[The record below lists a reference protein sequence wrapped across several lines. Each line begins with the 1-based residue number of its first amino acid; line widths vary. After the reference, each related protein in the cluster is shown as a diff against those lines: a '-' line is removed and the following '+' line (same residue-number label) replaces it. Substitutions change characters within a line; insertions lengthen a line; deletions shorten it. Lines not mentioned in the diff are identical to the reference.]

1 MRQGDLL
8 LRVPT
13 CLTVMGVMRAV
24 QLVVCDVCDRG
35 FHLPCIRPKLERVPA
50 GTWLCE
56 DCVQCL
62 SCGSTSPGKNKTD
75 VWHEDYSLCT
85 PCWRLYQ
92 KKQFCPVCQKVWDE
106 NTQER
111 MIGCDKCEMWV
122 HTACDEVD
130 DQSYKRLGLAGA
142 SYFCFKCRDAKGSKR
157 KDIQEFKKTMRLLR
171 KKAQRKPKSNE
182 DQKQPVDAFPRPED
196 PIPEI
201 ADTGTDPPAVSAGS
215 VDEPATSRMKSIRGT
230 QNLPTEPELRS
241 WTHARQTEFWY
252 QRRRF
257 WEKEKLRGCQMA
269 CEAKGLWAGGDKTQM
284 VTRLVRSEFFAGLRP
299 HDYLDYD
306 PNAADIVIPVP
317 KATALK
323 ANTHPAGDNSPFGSG
338 AQSGT
343 VNPAQCAPHS
353 TLVNSQSWPQSEFQ
367 DSTFSPTGAFTGSDS
382 QSFST
387 LQALLEMSQP
397 GLSAGISCA
406 PSLGNPEIAAVSLHE
421 GAALVDN
428 PTTASIHFH
437 VQMLDRKP
445 IKVKAALTTTI
456 LVLKQALQQTC
467 GVSTDKQRVL
477 HAGVSLEDGETLFS
491 CNVKDDATI
500 GLDEVLS
507 DSESD
512 AAFTSSDD
520 EADESDSENEVDQRC
535 CALCHVCGD
544 QEDHGRLLPAGADT
558 WVHTNCALW
567 SSETYEDDD
576 GCLHEVH
583 RALSRGKTI
592 SCQHCE
598 EYGATVGCC
607 TTSCTAS
614 FHFKCA
620 VRVRCL
626 MLMDKQMYCPKHKRN
641 AKYTSREMHTS
652 RKRRNFNARRKIYL
666 PKWPDSTKKTA
677 GTSAAGVVDGAVGR
691 LIGSFALVRPGRVVF
706 DCPAFHKE
714 QAIYPA
720 DYLYV
725 TPCAFGPTL
734 LLDLCSFLTL
744 CCLFRAVRR
753 FWSTEQANE
762 RCLWR
767 LEILRGRGGQYPVFK
782 ATCASTGSSFFGI
795 SPNAV
800 WVQILAAVADEQSGR
815 GAGKSISAEDFFGLT
830 KASVRNVVERLQDA
844 GGCRTYRFLTISRS
858 LAHTPTVNDSGC
870 ARTEVRPD
878 HCLRCSD
885 AAGYCYCC
893 SCGRCENKCHRKSRW
908 ARLSCGL
915 LPLQISTKVY
925 GSAESKAGLGG
936 GGRTSTG
943 ALAKNAA
950 ANAQPEAEVRRATL
964 LLDCLWCSQLAH

>member
-1 MRQGDLL
+1 
-8 LRVPT
+8 
-13 CLTVMGVMRAV
+13 MGAMRAA

-62 SCGSTSPGKNKTD
+62 SCGSASPGKNKTD

-122 HTACDEVD
+122 HTACDNID

-142 SYFCFKCRDAKGSKR
+142 SYFCFKCRDVKGSKR
-157 KDIQEFKKTMRLLR
+157 KDIQEFKKTMKLLR
-171 KKAQRKPKSNE
+171 KKAQRKSKANE
-182 DQKQPVDAFPRPED
+182 TYEHQTQPVEVFHRPED

-201 ADTGTDPPAVSAGS
+201 SVAGTDPPSVSAGS
-215 VDEPATSRMKSIRGT
+215 VDEPATGRMKSIRGT
-230 QNLPTEPELRS
+230 QNLPTERELRS
-241 WTHARQTEFWY
+241 WTHARQTEFWH

-284 VTRLVRSEFFAGLRP
+284 VTRLVRSEFYAGLRP
-299 HDYLDYD
+299 DDYLDYD
-306 PNAADIVIPVP
+306 PNAADIVIPASE
-317 KATALK
+317 ATASPT
-323 ANTHPAGDNSPFGSG
+323 NMHPGGENSLVDSAAESG
-338 AQSGT
+338 K
-343 VNPAQCAPHS
+343 VNLAQCASHS
-353 TLVNSQSWPQSEFQ
+353 TSVNSDTSQSWPQSEFQ
-367 DSTFSPTGAFTGSDS
+367 NLTCSHTGAFTDSDS

-397 GLSAGISCA
+397 GLSAGISCG
-406 PSLGNPEIAAVSLHE
+406 PSLGNPENAAASLRD
-421 GAALVDN
+421 GAVLVDN
-428 PTTASIHFH
+428 STTASIQFH
-437 VQMLDRKP
+437 VQMIDRKP

-467 GVSTDKQRVL
+467 GVTANKQRVL

-500 GLDEVLS
+500 SLDEVLS

-520 EADESDSENEVDQRC
+520 EADESGPENELDQRC

-544 QEDHGRLLPAGADT
+544 LEDHGRLLPAGADT

-592 SCQHCE
+592 TCQHCGH
-598 EYGATVGCC
+598 YGATVGCC
-607 TTSCTAS
+607 TPSCTAS

-620 VRVRCL
+620 VRMRCL
-626 MLMDKQMYCPKHKRN
+626 MLMDKQLYCPKHKRN

-666 PKWPDSTKKTA
+666 PKWPEATKKTA

-706 DCPAFHKE
+706 DCPAFHTE

-720 DYLYV
+720 DYLCV
-725 TPCAFGPTL
+725 TPCP
-734 LLDLCSFLTL
+734 S
-744 CCLFRAVRR
+744 VRR
-753 FWSTEQANE
+753 FYMICVHFQLCAVCSGLFAVSGVLSMQT
-762 RCLWR
+762 
-767 LEILRGRGGQYPVFK
+767 RGV
-782 ATCASTGSSFFGI
+782 C
-795 SPNAV
+795 
-800 WVQILAAVADEQSGR
+800 
-815 GAGKSISAEDFFGLT
+815 GA
-830 KASVRNVVERLQDA
+830 
-844 GGCRTYRFLTISRS
+844 SRS
-858 LAHTPTVNDSGC
+858 CEAEGVNIPFSRPHVPPQAVRSSEFLQMLSG
-870 ARTEVRPD
+870 
-878 HCLRCSD
+878 SK
-885 AAGYCYCC
+885 Y
-893 SCGRCENKCHRKSRW
+893 
-908 ARLSCGL
+908 
-915 LPLQISTKVY
+915 LPL
-925 GSAESKAGLGG
+925 
-936 GGRTSTG
+936 
-943 ALAKNAA
+943 
-950 ANAQPEAEVRRATL
+950 
-964 LLDCLWCSQLAH
+964 